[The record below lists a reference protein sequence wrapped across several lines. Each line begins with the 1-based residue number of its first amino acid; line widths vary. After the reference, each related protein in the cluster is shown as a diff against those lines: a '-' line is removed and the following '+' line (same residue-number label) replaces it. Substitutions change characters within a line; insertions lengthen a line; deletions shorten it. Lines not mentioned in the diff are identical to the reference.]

1 MANPGSLAI
10 ALVALVGGL
19 AVGIFGVQMMLE
31 EGSFFTTTASHERG
45 GLLGMEEQT
54 SQSSSINTP
63 AWVGLLLALAGAGAV
78 SFGARGLFIAFE
90 GRGQI

>member
-1 MANPGSLAI
+1 MANSGSLAI

-19 AVGIFGVQMMLE
+19 ALGAFGVNMMLE

-45 GLLGMEEQT
+45 GLLGTQQET
-54 SQSSSINTP
+54 TQSASINTP
-63 AWVGLLLALAGAGAV
+63 AWVGLLLALGGAGAV

>member
-10 ALVALVGGL
+10 AIVALVGGL
-19 AVGIFGVQMMLE
+19 AVGLFGVQMMLE
-31 EGSFFTTTASHERG
+31 EGEFFTTEVKQERG
-45 GLLGMEEQT
+45 GLLGTEQT
-54 SQSSSINTP
+54 SSQSASINTP
-63 AWVGLLLALAGAGAV
+63 AWVGLLLALAGLGAV